1 MLAKGPGTE
10 MMEAHAPA
18 RILPPAPLHAG
29 RRALALLAS
38 CSLTALSLA
47 GCNGGLQPPT
57 PLHIALG
64 TNSDQRLDSELREDF
79 QERLGLLERGFLRLH
94 PHAVLQVALYPG
106 DQLIAAMQRRS
117 RAGLEPDLIFVNGD
131 TAVKLLNA
139 GVVDPYPA
147 SPELLRSF
155 DPTLLD
161 RVRDPQGRLAGV
173 PLLVQTQ
180 LSCFNR
186 QQIPEAPRSLDE
198 LLQLSASGVAI
209 GLSVEPIQ
217 LTWTAGSLGAIPA
230 VIQAVHG
237 GEGFTAAHREALVRW
252 LDWLKLASGQQR
264 VVFFSSQQEATAEFL
279 AQRVAWIPCSSLSID
294 LLRRQLGANLGV
306 APLPDGPN
314 QQQAAALN
322 RVRVIALGRHSSA
335 QARRLALDFVRF
347 SANPL
352 TQRSMTIGS
361 LTVLPANRFV
371 SLPLQSSQ
379 QLQAMQIAAEQ
390 GKQTNP
396 LAGLMLSDDS
406 RFPQMQTLLTRLV
419 FGEATPAATADA
431 LLRILERRP

>member
-1 MLAKGPGTE
+1 ME

-18 RILPPAPLHAG
+18 LILAPAPLHAC

-38 CSLTALSLA
+38 CSLTAFSLV
-47 GCNGGLQPPT
+47 GCNGGLPPPT

-64 TNSDQRLDSELREDF
+64 TNSDQRLDNEFREDF
-79 QERLGLLERGFLRLH
+79 QERLGLLERGFLRIH
-94 PHAVLQVALYPG
+94 PDTILQLAIYPG

-147 SPELLRSF
+147 SPEQLRSF

-161 RVRDPQGRLAGV
+161 RVRDPQGRLAGL

-180 LSCFNR
+180 LSCYDR
-186 QQIPEAPRSLDE
+186 RQIPEAPRSLDD
-198 LLQLSASGVAI
+198 LLRLSASGVAI

-217 LTWTAGSLGAIPA
+217 LVWTAGSLGAIPA
-230 VIQAVHG
+230 LIQALRG
-237 GEGFTAAHREALVRW
+237 QTLTAANREALIRW
-252 LDWLKLASGQQR
+252 LDWLKLASGQQH
-264 VVFFSSQQEATAEFL
+264 VMFFSSQQEATAEFL
-279 AQRVAWIPCSSLSID
+279 AQRVAWIPCSSINTAV
-294 LLRRQLGANLGV
+294 LRRHLGANLGV
-306 APLPDGPN
+306 APLPEGPN

-335 QARRLALDFVRF
+335 KARRLALDFVRF

-361 LTVLPANRFV
+361 LTVLPANRLV

-390 GKQTNP
+390 GQQTNQ
-396 LAGLMLSDDS
+396 LAALIRSDDS
-406 RFPQMQTLLTRLV
+406 RIPQMQTLLTRLV
-419 FGEATPAATADA
+419 FGEANPVETADA
-431 LLRILERRP
+431 LLPVLERRR

>member
-1 MLAKGPGTE
+1 MLAKGPGME

-18 RILPPAPLHAG
+18 LILAPAPLDAC

-38 CSLTALSLA
+38 CSLTAFSLA
-47 GCNGGLQPPT
+47 GCNGGLPPPT

-64 TNSDQRLDSELREDF
+64 TNSDQRLDNEFREDF
-79 QERLGLLERGFLRLH
+79 QERLGLLERGFLRIH
-94 PHAVLQVALYPG
+94 PDTILQLAIYPG

-117 RAGLEPDLIFVNGD
+117 RAGLEPDLIFVNAD

-139 GVVDPYPA
+139 GVVDPYPS
-147 SPELLRSF
+147 SPEQLRSF

-161 RVRDPQGRLAGV
+161 RVRDPQGRLAGL

-180 LSCFNR
+180 LSCYDR
-186 QQIPEAPRSLDE
+186 RQIPEAPRSLDD
-198 LLQLSASGVAI
+198 LLRLSASGVAI

-217 LTWTAGSLGAIPA
+217 LVWTAGSLGAIPA
-230 VIQAVHG
+230 LIQALRG
-237 GEGFTAAHREALVRW
+237 QTLTAATREALIRW
-252 LDWLKLASGQQR
+252 LDWLKLASGQQH
-264 VVFFSSQQEATAEFL
+264 VMFFSSQQEATAEFL
-279 AQRVAWIPCSSLSID
+279 AQRVAWIPCSSINTAV
-294 LLRRQLGANLGV
+294 LRLHLGANLGV
-306 APLPDGPN
+306 APLPNGAN

-335 QARRLALDFVRF
+335 KARRLALDFVRF

-361 LTVLPANRFV
+361 LTVLPANRLV

-390 GKQTNP
+390 GQQTNP
-396 LAGLMLSDDS
+396 LAALIRSDDS
-406 RFPQMQTLLTRLV
+406 RIPQMQTLLTRLV
-419 FGEATPAATADA
+419 FGEANPVETADA
-431 LLRILERRP
+431 LLPVLERRR

>member
-1 MLAKGPGTE
+1 ME

-18 RILPPAPLHAG
+18 LILAPAPLHAC

-38 CSLTALSLA
+38 CSLTAFSLA
-47 GCNGGLQPPT
+47 GCNGGLPPPT

-64 TNSDQRLDSELREDF
+64 TNSDQRLDNEFREDF
-79 QERLGLLERGFLRLH
+79 QERLGLLERGFLRIH
-94 PHAVLQVALYPG
+94 PDTILQLAIYPG

-147 SPELLRSF
+147 SPEQLRSF

-161 RVRDPQGRLAGV
+161 RVRDPQGRLAGL

-180 LSCFNR
+180 LSCYDR
-186 QQIPEAPRSLDE
+186 RQIPEAPRSLDD
-198 LLQLSASGVAI
+198 LLRLSASGVAI

-217 LTWTAGSLGAIPA
+217 LVWTAGSLGAIPA
-230 VIQAVHG
+230 LIQALRG
-237 GEGFTAAHREALVRW
+237 QTLTAENREALIRW
-252 LDWLKLASGQQR
+252 LDWLKLASGQQH
-264 VVFFSSQQEATAEFL
+264 VMFFSSQQEATAEFL
-279 AQRVAWIPCSSLSID
+279 AQRVAWIPCSSINTAV
-294 LLRRQLGANLGV
+294 LRRHLGANLGV
-306 APLPDGPN
+306 APLPEGPN
-314 QQQAAALN
+314 QQPAAALN

-335 QARRLALDFVRF
+335 KARGLALDVVRF

-361 LTVLPANRFV
+361 LTVLPANRLV

-390 GKQTNP
+390 GQQTNP
-396 LAGLMLSDDS
+396 LAALIRSDDS
-406 RFPQMQTLLTRLV
+406 RIPQMQTLLTRLV
-419 FGEATPAATADA
+419 FGEANPVETADA
-431 LLRILERRP
+431 LLPVLERRR

>member
-1 MLAKGPGTE
+1 ME

-18 RILPPAPLHAG
+18 LILAPAPLHAC

-38 CSLTALSLA
+38 CSLTAFSLA
-47 GCNGGLQPPT
+47 GCNGGLPPPT

-64 TNSDQRLDSELREDF
+64 TNSDQRLDNEFREDF
-79 QERLGLLERGFLRLH
+79 QERLGLLERGFLRIH
-94 PHAVLQVALYPG
+94 PDTILQLAIYPG

-147 SPELLRSF
+147 SPEQLRSF

-161 RVRDPQGRLAGV
+161 RVRDPQGRLAGL

-180 LSCFNR
+180 LSCYDR
-186 QQIPEAPRSLDE
+186 RQIPEAPRSLDD
-198 LLQLSASGVAI
+198 LLRLSASGVAI

-217 LTWTAGSLGAIPA
+217 LVWTAGSLGAIPA
-230 VIQAVHG
+230 LIQALRG
-237 GEGFTAAHREALVRW
+237 QTLTAANREALIRW
-252 LDWLKLASGQQR
+252 LDWLKLASGQQH
-264 VVFFSSQQEATAEFL
+264 VMFFSSQQEATAEFL
-279 AQRVAWIPCSSLSID
+279 AQRVAWIPCSSINTAV
-294 LLRRQLGANLGV
+294 LRRHLGANLGV
-306 APLPDGPN
+306 APLPEGPN

-335 QARRLALDFVRF
+335 KARRLALDFVRF

-361 LTVLPANRFV
+361 LTVLPANRLV

-390 GKQTNP
+390 GQQTNH
-396 LAGLMLSDDS
+396 LAALIRSDDS
-406 RFPQMQTLLTRLV
+406 RIPQMQTLLTRLV
-419 FGEATPAATADA
+419 FGEANPVETADA
-431 LLRILERRP
+431 LLPVLERRR

>member
-1 MLAKGPGTE
+1 ME

-18 RILPPAPLHAG
+18 LILAPAPLDAC

-38 CSLTALSLA
+38 CSLTAFSLA
-47 GCNGGLQPPT
+47 GCSDGLRPPT
-57 PLHIALG
+57 TLNIALG

-79 QERLGLLERGFLRLH
+79 QERLEVLERGFFHIH
-94 PHAVLQVALYPG
+94 PEAILQAVLYPG
-106 DQLIAAMQRRS
+106 DQRIAAMQRRS

-147 SPELLRSF
+147 SPEQLRSF

-161 RVRDPQGRLAGV
+161 RVRDPQGRLAGL

-180 LSCFNR
+180 LSCYDR
-186 QQIPEAPRSLDE
+186 RQIPEAPRSLDD
-198 LLQLSASGVAI
+198 LLRLSASGVAI

-217 LTWTAGSLGAIPA
+217 LVWTAGSLGAIPA
-230 VIQAVHG
+230 LIQAVRG
-237 GEGFTAAHREALVRW
+237 GQGLTAANRKAFVGW
-252 LDWLKLASGQQR
+252 LDWLQLASGQQR
-264 VVFFSSQQEATAEFL
+264 VMFFSSQQEATAEFL
-279 AQRVAWIPCSSLSID
+279 GQRVAWIPCSSINVAVM
-294 LLRRQLGANLGV
+294 RRHLGANLGV
-306 APLPDGPN
+306 APLPNGAN

-335 QARRLALDFVRF
+335 KARRLALDFVRF

-361 LTVLPANRFV
+361 LTVLPANRLV

-390 GKQTNP
+390 GQQTNP
-396 LAGLMLSDDS
+396 LAALIRSDDS
-406 RFPQMQTLLTRLV
+406 RIPQMQTLLTRLV
-419 FGEATPAATADA
+419 FGEANPVETADA
-431 LLRILERRP
+431 LLPVLERRR